1 MKKAIAMKA
10 MRKGSDSNGGKG
22 YDDGKGEGKGKGH
35 GKGKGKGKNDAET
48 LLWWCTPQPEW
59 EAAVRRICAALQD
72 HIDHQR

>member
-1 MKKAIAMKA
+1 LGTDGC
-10 MRKGSDSNGGKG
+10 KGH
-22 YDDGKGEGKGKGH
+22 DGGKGKGKDKGH
-35 GKGKGKGKNDAET
+35 DGGKGKDKGKGKGKSDAET